1 VTAIAPAAPGAA
13 GPFADGELVLVG
25 DPGDP
30 VVFLALAAV
39 RVDAGNL
46 DRLQELAGGMTVLG
60 LAEGCADRLGL
71 ETLPL
76 GEGRSPEGLQ
86 LAAPVDAATGI
97 RGGWSARDRAYTIR
111 VCADPASRAEDIAVP
126 GHVHTA
132 RLGSATTPAAAA
144 ALELA
149 REAGPSPAVVL
160 AAVSDRT
167 GAPATL
173 DRARS
178 LAALRSLPHVSSSQ
192 LRGEALARRAGATID
207 CELPTRDGDFRAI
220 ALDDAVLG
228 DHDRGSVVALVHGD
242 PAARSE
248 PLVHV
253 HAACLLGDAL
263 GSLRCDCRAR
273 LHTARAEILAA
284 GAGMIVYVK
293 PGSADA
299 ARRYHCGAEAPIDL
313 APVIGLLHAYGIDHR
328 AALATR

>member
-1 VTAIAPAAPGAA
+1 VTATAPAAPGAA

-30 VVFLALAAV
+30 VVFLALAAA
-39 RVDAGNL
+39 RVDAGGL

-60 LAEGCADRLGL
+60 LAAGPADRLGL
-71 ETLPL
+71 ETLAL
-76 GEGRSPEGLQ
+76 GEGRSPLGLQ
-86 LAAPVDAATGI
+86 LASPVDAARGI
-97 RGGWSARDRAYTIR
+97 RGGWSARDRAHTIR
-111 VCADPASRAEDIAVP
+111 ICADPASDAKDIAVP

-132 RLGSATTPAAAA
+132 RLGSASTPAAAA

-173 DRARS
+173 DLARS
-178 LAALRSLPHVSSSQ
+178 LAELRDLPHLSSSG
-192 LRGEALARRAGATID
+192 LRGEALARRAGPTID
-207 CELPTRDGDFRAI
+207 CELPTRDGEFRAI
-220 ALDDAVLG
+220 ALDDSALD

-242 PAARSE
+242 PAARPE

-253 HAACLLGDAL
+253 HAACLLGDAF
-263 GSLRCDCRAR
+263 GSLRCDCRTR
-273 LHTARAEILAA
+273 LHAARDEILAA

-293 PGSADA
+293 PGSADTS
-299 ARRYHCGAEAPIDL
+299 RRYHCAREAPIDL

-328 AALATR
+328 AALAAR